1 MGRHAAPEPA
11 PIERPSLRQR
21 LPILE
26 TLVFAPVVAAAAAF
40 FMHLGGA
47 SWGTA
52 WNVAAGI
59 AIVIVLAAWLTRST
73 PGQLPD
79 PRVTRTPT
87 EDDGP
92 TSDHQR
98 TP

>member
-11 PIERPSLRQR
+11 PIERPSLRKR

-52 WNVAAGI
+52 WKVAGGI
-59 AIVIVLAAWLTRST
+59 AVVIVLAAWLTRST
-73 PGQLPD
+73 PGQLPH
-79 PRVTRTPT
+79 PGVTPTRT

-98 TP
+98 RP